1 MKASARK
8 PPKKE
13 SIMLSDLQNKRV
25 LVTGSSTGI
34 GAAVA
39 KGFGKLGARVVVHYN
54 SSAGEAEAVVS
65 AIRERGGE
73 AHMVK
78 GDVASSAAAKAVVD
92 EAASLLGG
100 LDVLINNAGAM
111 VKRAPLMEVDDELY
125 DQVLDINVRSV
136 VMASKAAVLHFRQAG
151 AGIIVN
157 TSSIAARNGGGPGA
171 GLYAGAKAFVGNV
184 TRNMAKELAGDN
196 IRVNAVSPG
205 VIMTPFHQRFS
216 SPEWLEAMRKTI
228 PLARIGDPEDCVGVY
243 LFLSSQAMSGYIN
256 GQTIEVNGGQYMP

>member
-1 MKASARK
+1 
-8 PPKKE
+8 
-13 SIMLSDLQNKRV
+13 MLSDLQNKRV

-39 KGFGKLGARVVVHYN
+39 QGFARVGARVVVHYK
-54 SSAGEAEAVVS
+54 SSAGEADAVVS
-65 AIRERGGE
+65 AIREKGGE
-73 AHMVK
+73 AHAVR
-78 GDVASSAAAKAVVD
+78 GDVASSANAKAVVD
-92 EAASLLGG
+92 EAASILGG

-111 VKRAPLMEVDDELY
+111 VKRAPLADVDDDLY
-125 DQVLDINVRSV
+125 DQVLDVNVRSV
-136 VMASKAAVLHFRQAG
+136 VMASKAAVPHFRQAG
-151 AGIIVN
+151 AGAIVN

-171 GLYAGAKAFVGNV
+171 GLYAGAKAFVGNI

-228 PLARIGDPEDCVGVY
+228 PLARVGDPEDCVGAF
-243 LFLSSQAMSGYIN
+243 LFLASQRMGGYIN

>member
-1 MKASARK
+1 
-8 PPKKE
+8 
-13 SIMLSDLQNKRV
+13 MLSDLKNKRV

-39 KGFGKLGARVVVHYN
+39 QGFARFGARVVVHYN
-54 SSAGEAEAVVS
+54 SSAAEAEAVVA
-65 AIRERGGE
+65 AIRNQGGE
-73 AHMVK
+73 AQMVS
-78 GDVASSAAAKAVVD
+78 GNVSSSATAKAVVD

-111 VKRAPLMEVDDELY
+111 VKRAPLTEVEDELY

-136 VMASKAAVLHFRQAG
+136 VMASKAAVPHFRRAG
-151 AGIIVN
+151 AGAIVN

-171 GLYAGAKAFVGNV
+171 GLYAGAKAFVGNI
-184 TRNMAKELAGDN
+184 TRNMAKELAGAN

-216 SPEWLEAMRKTI
+216 SPEWLENMRKTI